1 MAARN
6 ILHKSELEDFES
18 FVEEKGYVVIE
29 TSGNPQ
35 EVFRAKKGKNTVAVY
50 MKAGSFEQIEI
61 RDMDFPL
68 VREFMRR
75 QNKTTNADRIRS
87 MTDEE
92 LAEFLCVYDA
102 CAMCEH
108 NYDDF
113 CCTKNCNEVC
123 ITKKWLQSPAGEGD
137 EK

>member
-1 MAARN
+1 MATRN
-6 ILHKSELEDFES
+6 FLHKSELADFES

-29 TSGNPQ
+29 TSGNPF
-35 EVFRAKKGKNTVAVY
+35 EVFRAKKGKDTVAVY

-75 QNKTTNADRIRS
+75 QNKTTNADRIRN

-102 CAMCEH
+102 CVMCEH
-108 NYDDF
+108 VSASF
-113 CCTKNCNEVC
+113 CSTNDCNEIDV
-123 ITKKWLQSPAGEGD
+123 TLKWLQSPAE
-137 EK
+137 E